1 MVVLLVGISL
11 SVACGRLGFEPV
23 DSPCQGV
30 SCGGH
35 GICVEVGDGVRC
47 VCAEG
52 YRNDGPLACVP
63 DPNSGKCGTDTDCDD
78 GSECTDDICEAAG
91 DCRHDFNRNPCDDG
105 LYCTVLDACSGGEC
119 VGPDRDCG
127 DSDICTVDSCDE
139 DADSCVNEFQERP
152 GEEGPEG
159 DPTCTNGIDDD
170 CDLQTDDR
178 DPDCVCV
185 SDCTQTECG
194 PDPVCGEPC
203 GDCAAGES
211 CWSGKCVKGEWMT
224 ISAGGQSFTMGS
236 PGGEPGRD
244 ADETQHHVTFTRDF
258 VIWSVEVTQE
268 WFEAAMG
275 YNPSGFSSCG
285 DDCPVER
292 VSWHESA
299 AFCNVLSEAE
309 GLATCY
315 ECTGTAPDFSC
326 DLDPGFASP
335 YDCPGY
341 RLPTEAEWEYAA
353 RAGTTESTYNG
364 DIDASHLHCE
374 AGNTVL
380 EPIAWFCGNS
390 GGRTHEAMTRDP
402 NGWGLYDMPGNVWE
416 WCYDGWGATR
426 GTRRIPGG
434 LRACTGSFA
443 AALGSTT
450 APNAG
455 RPAATAASWV
465 TGNTA
470 SASASPGRIDP

>member
-1 MVVLLVGISL
+1 
-11 SVACGRLGFEPV
+11 
-23 DSPCQGV
+23 
-30 SCGGH
+30 
-35 GICVEVGDGVRC
+35 
-47 VCAEG
+47 
-52 YRNDGPLACVP
+52 
-63 DPNSGKCGTDTDCDD
+63 
-78 GSECTDDICEAAG
+78 
-91 DCRHDFNRNPCDDG
+91 
-105 LYCTVLDACSGGEC
+105 
-119 VGPDRDCG
+119 
-127 DSDICTVDSCDE
+127 
-139 DADSCVNEFQERP
+139 
-152 GEEGPEG
+152 
-159 DPTCTNGIDDD
+159 
-170 CDLQTDDR
+170 
-178 DPDCVCV
+178 
-185 SDCTQTECG
+185 
-194 PDPVCGEPC
+194 
-203 GDCAAGES
+203 
-211 CWSGKCVKGEWMT
+211 
-224 ISAGGQSFTMGS
+224 MGS

-416 WCYDGWGATR
+416 WCYDGWGGYSGDETDPWGPPGLHRVIR
-426 GTRRIPGG
+426 GGAWINHGPECRAASRNGRELGYREHRIG
-434 LRACTGSFA
+434 LRVARS
-443 AALGSTT
+443 
-450 APNAG
+450 N
-455 RPAATAASWV
+455 
-465 TGNTA
+465 
-470 SASASPGRIDP
+470 